1 MGVAGP
7 SDETGKEDSSKQEV
21 TAQEKGRMPLVETD
35 AISQPVGG
43 RVERNN
49 SYTPELSKTVE
60 AEMERLLTHMAEQE
74 VCQELEENR
83 LSELN
88 EFAKGISYGNA
99 HKGVEVKINR
109 MATVD
114 PEMIS
119 QYNAMAGA
127 PAGHIPAAA
136 KEYPA
141 AAQGPAAGRQTDGPA
156 LWPPVGR
163 PRPVQGRRQGVLQER
178 PAKRR
183 PPDGG
188 WGSCW
193 MSPVP

>member
-1 MGVAGP
+1 
-7 SDETGKEDSSKQEV
+7 
-21 TAQEKGRMPLVETD
+21 MPLVETD
-35 AISQPVGG
+35 AISQPMGG

-49 SYTPELSKTVE
+49 SYAPELSKTVE

-99 HKGVEVKINR
+99 HKGVEVEINR
-109 MATVD
+109 MAALD

-119 QYNAMAGA
+119 QYNAMAGPLLA
-127 PAGHIPAAA
+127 ISRQLQ
-136 KEYPA
+136 KEHPA

-156 LWPPVGR
+156 LWPPAGR
-163 PRPVQGRRQGVLQER
+163 PRPVQGRRQSVLQER
-178 PAKRR
+178 PAKRCA
-183 PPDGG
+183 PDGG
-188 WGSCW
+188 GA
-193 MSPVP
+193 PAG